1 MPLSTGQ
8 LIFWLLHLFASYSM
22 QYVPFDDL
30 YLHNSMLGCVHEQ
43 KARGLQWVES
53 IGVASKKA
61 VFVTLVGLAKQ
72 SKQHNGA
79 SY

>member
-1 MPLSTGQ
+1 
-8 LIFWLLHLFASYSM
+8 M
-22 QYVPFDDL
+22 QYVPVDAVTFT
-30 YLHNSMLGCVHEQ
+30 YIIVCVHEQ
-43 KARGLQWVES
+43 KARGLQWVEL